1 MKKVVIRIVVTLAL
15 AYLAYA
21 TIKEPAMVG
30 GWIKTIAGVV
40 ETVLRS
46 IAILFDNLLGLRR

>member
-1 MKKVVIRIVVTLAL
+1 MKKVVIRIVLTLAL

-30 GWIKTIAGVV
+30 GWIKTIVGVI
-40 ETVLRS
+40 ETMFR
-46 IAILFDNLLGLRR
+46 AIITLFDSLLGLRR